1 MSQRST
7 GECSRSYWPPGPN
20 ETDRWGQVLD
30 HTPYLAP
37 AVRKLGDS
45 SKTSP
50 KRVGNIAGQME
61 KREAELRE
69 GASDASNGI
78 DDGLAK
84 AEAQSELCR
93 VADGNADWLELANT
107 YRSERL
113 QALGNGVVP
122 LTGAVALATLFKR
135 LTGESIEPQGE
146 I

>member
-1 MSQRST
+1 MSQRSI
-7 GECSRSYWPPGPN
+7 GKCSHPYWPPGPN
-20 ETDRWGQVLD
+20 ETDKWRQVLD
-30 HTPYLAP
+30 HTPHLAP

-93 VADGNADWLELANT
+93 VADGNADWLEFANT

-122 LTGAVALATLFKR
+122 LTAALAFRVLWER
-135 LTGESIEPQGE
+135 MLDE
-146 I
+146 